1 MSIPVISYFQ
11 VLVLALGLW
20 MAGGPVA
27 FASSGNPTQGCAI
40 PESGPQKGI
49 LPAGCSD
56 EPKVSASVFKES
68 QVRCRVLDV
77 KCDPKIQ
84 GGYIAVAQVDQWLKG
99 EGPKQI
105 EFKFSKKRQKANGS
119 APGSEAG
126 KGLCADLTLER
137 KASDWLLKKIE
148 NPTSSSDVLPSCP

>member
-1 MSIPVISYFQ
+1 MSIPIISSFQ
-11 VLVLALGLW
+11 VVILALSLGISG
-20 MAGGPVA
+20 AQVA
-27 FASSGNPTQGCAI
+27 LASSGNPTQGCAI

-49 LPAGCSD
+49 LPAGCSE

-84 GGYIAVAQVDQWLKG
+84 GGYIAVAQVEQWLKG
-99 EGPKQI
+99 AGPKQI
-105 EFKFSKKRQKANGS
+105 EFKFSKKRLKANGS
-119 APGSEAG
+119 ALESEAG
-126 KGLCADLTLER
+126 RGLCADLTLER
-137 KASDWLLKKIE
+137 KASDWLLKKID